1 MKKVKIF
8 LAVVA
13 ATALLTMSCHR
24 KSGCPGFSSDKNKI
38 EKQEKSV

>member
-1 MKKVKIF
+1 MKKAKLFI
-8 LAVVA
+8 AIVA

-38 EKQEKSV
+38 EKQEKPV